1 MQTQQAI
8 ELLKRLIA
16 TPSPSREEAAVADI
30 MEAELRALGFE
41 PQRKGNNVWAQAW
54 AYDVERP
61 TILLDAHLDTVKP
74 NSQWTRD
81 PFTPVVV
88 DG

>member
-8 ELLKRLIA
+8 ELLKRLIS
-16 TPSPSREEAAVADI
+16 TPSISREEAAVADI
-30 MEAELRALGFE
+30 MAAELQALGFE

-54 AYDVERP
+54 AYEKQKP

-74 NSQWTRD
+74 NS
-81 PFTPVVV
+81 
-88 DG
+88 